1 MEDNTFRTEHNF
13 KKKQILFVDDEPNVL
28 NGLRR
33 MLHSQRVEWEM
44 SYVCSVDAAL
54 ERLQETCFDAIVSD
68 IKMPDKG
75 GFELLKLLHKSEITR
90 NIPVIIVTGCNE
102 SDMKRRA
109 LDLGATDLLNKPVCR
124 EDLLARLH
132 SVLRLKIYQ
141 DELNNQNKILEQKV
155 RERTFE
161 LESSRLDIIL
171 RLGKVAEFRDEETGN
186 HVIRV
191 GWYSKIIA
199 ESFGLDEDFIDT
211 LFTTS
216 PLHDIGKVGIPD
228 DILLKQ
234 GSLNHEQ
241 WEIMKQHCEIGAE
254 IFNQDYGNMNAFLVW
269 RENHAQ
275 QKPRRAINPLYKM
288 AASITL
294 THHEKW
300 DGTGYPKGLEGND
313 IPLESRIVAISDV
326 YDALCSARPY
336 KPAYSESKA
345 LDILSNKVG
354 LHFDPDVYNAFENSL
369 DEIRSVKAQ
378 FADKFVKPQKKLI
391 QKSQEFNRV
400 CSSYERNR

>member
-1 MEDNTFRTEHNF
+1 MQEKHNLN
-13 KKKQILFVDDEPNVL
+13 KKRILFVDDESNVL

-33 MLHSQRVEWEM
+33 MLHSQREEWEM

-54 ERLQETCFDAIVSD
+54 ERLEETCFDAIVSD
-68 IKMPDKG
+68 IKMPEKD
-75 GFELLKLLHKSEITR
+75 GFELLELLHKSEITR

-102 SDMKRRA
+102 SGMKRRA
-109 LDLGATDLLNKPVCR
+109 LDLGATDLLDKPICK

-132 SVLRLKIYQ
+132 SVLRLKSYQ
-141 DELNNQNKILEQKV
+141 DKLNNQNKILEQKV
-155 RERTFE
+155 KERTIE
-161 LESSRLDIIL
+161 LENSRLDIVW

-191 GWYSKIIA
+191 GCYCKIIS
-199 ESFGLDEDFIDT
+199 ESLGMGEDFVEM
-211 LFTTS
+211 LFITS

-228 DILLKQ
+228 EILLKH

-241 WEIMKQHCEIGAE
+241 WETMKQHCEIGSE
-254 IFNQDYGNMNAFLVW
+254 IFNQDYGGMKSLLAW
-269 RENHAQ
+269 GENHAH
-275 QKPRRAINPLYKM
+275 KRDKIENNPLYKM
-288 AASITL
+288 AATITM

-300 DGTGYPKGLEGND
+300 DGTGYPKGLAGND

-336 KPAYSESKA
+336 KQAYSESKA
-345 LDILSNKVG
+345 LAVISKEAG
-354 LHFDPDVYNAFENSL
+354 RHFDPDVFKAFENSL

-378 FADKFVKPQKKLI
+378 FADKFVKPRKK
-391 QKSQEFNRV
+391 SMA
-400 CSSYERNR
+400 RNLRNLNEYVLPMKGNM